1 MIKDLNNI
9 YDPEQIE
16 QGPGDPPK
24 VNKKS
29 GSLADS
35 YLSLRGST
43 PNAMPRAGA
52 TFSTAEVAP
61 SDVEKFLGE
70 EGVGD
75 PNITGQSTLFDVG
88 QRQSVWNKI
97 GRRTANLVPN
107 MAASLIDIVGYAGA
121 LVGEWGDNRDYDNA
135 ITQFTQQLRDP
146 TGVNYPRTDQST
158 IGSSLS
164 DPTWWIDN
172 GFQLVEF
179 AVPFAVGGAGI
190 GTAFSEA
197 ASGTAAAL
205 RLGAQGTRIAA
216 NLGRVASAGMLAYS
230 EAAQAGAQVFKEVY
244 DTQVGKQLASGYDL
258 DTAKEN
264 AQHIASQSAATTV
277 QMATIMSTA
286 LNLYSISPYFR
297 KTDDVVNDIMAK
309 EMRQLPG
316 ENTAEWGNRIKNFQP
331 GKNVLMPHEG
341 ILGNLTAAGFEGV
354 EEVVQQFAQVTGT
367 DLGKEGKTKGFTE
380 QWDQLDKFID
390 RTANKDGVLSFA
402 LGALGGGAME
412 LVQQHVL
419 PTARID
425 RLASDGNPIQ
435 ATSSDGD
442 LQFDTNGNP
451 VYQKAWVTPRKAD
464 EWNMHQR
471 FSSIKESLASDISHF
486 SSAQGAYVNAVRSG
500 NSVKIDEAKN
510 DLFNVAQIYA
520 VKAGITEPWVETYQ
534 NIANMSQQ
542 EAVQRGY
549 ATDENDTSYK
559 EKATEAATDLQR
571 YAEEYDKLHSRYGTQ
586 YADNVGAQQMV
597 DMMFARK
604 VDLMSWEKMLDK
616 HESSLRT
623 AEQEEA
629 ATVRSNS
636 IEAFSTTLGSLFSQ
650 VQATNEVRRRL
661 QTDLSGIRI
670 ALENNDIGG
679 LKRLVKKYRAIG
691 INDADLPGAIK
702 DLQRKITTHNET
714 INARLKSLED
724 TVFASPE
731 YTEWLERNP
740 DGSFEQFMKDVQKK
754 YTLNVNN
761 IGYRADIEESRQ
773 QYEIAQQNYAD
784 ITKEKNVAS
793 FAKKAGDWFSRLQE
807 ERAAAEQANNN
818 EMSRRAKDKT
828 SLNRLQK
835 IELNEFANRYQD
847 MYNENRRRY
856 DLAKEKL
863 SDIERKANA
872 ISIWRDPVL
881 KTGLMNEIRNLR
893 NEISTLDKQ
902 GERLMSAYQQYSVD
916 TSTPVEELPVEEL
929 TNENADVEEE
939 PVDLEGGEIVPYTNE
954 PIEDIYGYEEFMGSL
969 VMQIPDSI
977 IDEAYETYHT
987 LARFI
992 QGGLESHVR
1001 VAMSDIEEK
1010 LRTGEIG
1017 FSLDLLNNE
1026 VAKGYITQSNAAQL
1040 LQLLKDY
1047 LDIVEANQVAT
1058 EMDQIGENTTPPST
1072 IEEVPDLD
1080 TTDIPNPDSPVI
1092 NNLDDIQGTSL
1103 PTEDDSDTS
1112 ESPAEGATHAGYKT
1126 INVLTIA
1133 NTTLEYTEAYNE
1145 AKNKYYKIPL
1155 NTLNPELNQDIL
1167 RSDRVLPG
1175 TPIRYEVDTEY
1186 DGDANINDYMALNDE
1201 GKREMRTEKFTDYI
1215 DTNGKVSS
1223 KNAWNVPIKIVDS
1236 TSNKT
1241 IGYVRKLDWV
1251 TAKYPNTTDYR
1262 NVVSTLVDKEGNEID
1277 NLAIQ
1282 VRNIQQLREAIVNQ
1296 FNASQKP
1303 TEGRVLLKKGGQL
1316 ILNRDVNLNT
1326 GKSEVKLGF
1335 ARSSKEENSLLPD
1348 PNLTIAIVGN
1358 SVAYSGY
1365 EFPFPKPLNH
1375 EKVDMINGSVVAM
1388 IPTANGNYTYA
1399 GLVGQRLVEGK
1410 KRSAVTTV
1418 SRAIELYL
1426 LNDGTNPNISDEIIK
1441 IQKNTGF
1448 DISTETGLRNFI
1460 NQYFTYTRSFRLTD
1474 TAVNAPVPPGGSRT
1488 PSFEFQIWDR
1498 IGNQT
1503 KGNIKTAWTYS
1514 GRPIVEA
1521 VIKNGSLNP
1530 EFAQALEE
1538 GFTTRSRAVVY
1549 TDINRKIIGINSTGT
1564 FRDAIY
1570 TTDGKWRFNEYPSYN
1585 EYVKS
1590 FSRTAIYGKNK
1601 LDDGSYTY
1609 VANPAIVIDAMSSM
1623 PLVDTKSNDNGTKPI
1638 VPTTITEII
1647 SQEDPPFDASGS
1659 DLFDNLVQFSLTS
1672 FSHNIQAQEIGTG
1685 PENSRTLSIQT
1696 LEELYTFTPIEQ
1708 RNGKTVQDV
1717 YDEMSR
1723 RGQTFLA
1730 EGHNPF
1736 SRCL

>member
-1 MIKDLNNI
+1 MIKDPNDI
-9 YDPEQIE
+9 YDPQQVD

-24 VNKKS
+24 ATRKS
-29 GSLADS
+29 TSMADS
-35 YLSLRGST
+35 YLSLRGSA
-43 PNAMPRAGA
+43 PDAMPRAGA
-52 TFSTAEVAP
+52 TFSTAGVAP
-61 SDVEKFLGE
+61 SDIDKFLGE

-75 PNITGQSTLFDVG
+75 PGITGQSTLFDVG

-97 GRRTANLVPN
+97 GRRAANLVPN
-107 MAASLIDIVGYAGA
+107 MAANLIDIVGYAGA
-121 LVGEWGDNRDYDNA
+121 LAGEWGDNRDYDNA

-146 TGVNYPRTDQST
+146 TGANYPRNEQST
-158 IGSSLS
+158 IGASLS

-179 AVPFAVGGAGI
+179 AAPFAVGGAGI

-197 ASGTAAAL
+197 ASGTAAVL
-205 RLGAQGTRIAA
+205 RLGSQGTRIAM

-244 DTQVGKQLASGYDL
+244 DTQIGKQLASGYDL
-258 DTAKEN
+258 DTAREN

-316 ENTAEWGNRIKNFQP
+316 ESTAEWSNRIKNFQP
-331 GKNVLMPHEG
+331 AKNVLMPHEG
-341 ILGNLTAAGFEGV
+341 ILGNLTAAGFEGA

-402 LGALGGGAME
+402 LGALGGGLME

-419 PTARID
+419 PTASID
-425 RLASDGNPIQ
+425 RVGSDGNPIQ

-442 LQFDTNGNP
+442 MQFDANGNP
-451 VYQKAWVTPRKAD
+451 VYAKAWVTPRKAD

-471 FSSIKESLASDISHF
+471 FSSIRESLASDIDNF
-486 SSAQGAYVNAVRSG
+486 GAAQTEYATAVREG
-500 NSVKIDEAKN
+500 NNVKIDKAKSE
-510 DLFNVAQIYA
+510 LFDVAQMYA
-520 VKAGITEPWVETYQ
+520 VKAGITEPWIETYQ
-534 NIANMSQQ
+534 NIANMSQE
-542 EAVQRGY
+542 EAIQRGY
-549 ATDENDTSYK
+549 ATDENDTAYK
-559 EKATEAATDLQR
+559 ERASEAITDLQR
-571 YAEEYDKLHSRYGTQ
+571 YAGEYDKLRSRYGTQ
-586 YADNVGAQQMV
+586 YADNAGAQQMV

-604 VDLMSWEKMLDK
+604 VDLMSWEKMLNQ

-636 IEAFSTTLGSLFSQ
+636 IEAFSTTLGNLFSQ
-650 VQATNEVRRRL
+650 IQSTGEVRKRL
-661 QTDLSGIRI
+661 QTDIDTLK
-670 ALENNDIGG
+670 AAVTTNDIGG
-679 LKRLVKKYRAIG
+679 LKRLVKKYRAVG

-702 DLQRKITTHNET
+702 DLQRKIIAHNET
-714 INARLKSLED
+714 MNTRLKALED

-731 YTEWLERNP
+731 YTEWLSRNP
-740 DGSFEQFMKDVQKK
+740 DSNFEQFMKDVQKK

-818 EMSRRAKDKT
+818 EMSRRAKDKAG
-828 SLNRLQK
+828 LNRLQK
-835 IELNEFANRYQD
+835 IELGAFAQRYQD

-856 DLAKEKL
+856 DQVKENL
-863 SDIERKANA
+863 SNVEREAA
-872 ISIWRDPVL
+872 LVSMWRDPL
-881 KTGLMNEIRNLR
+881 RKNGLMNQLRNLR
-893 NEISTLDKQ
+893 AEMNTLDKQ

-916 TSTPVEELPVEEL
+916 TSSPEEDLPVEDI
-929 TNENADVEEE
+929 TNENADVEED
-939 PVDLEGGEIVPYTNE
+939 PKDIDGGEIVLDPNVLTNTDE
-954 PIEDIYGYEEFMGSL
+954 TEFTESDYDTFMNSLDMQVANTIE
-969 VMQIPDSI
+969 
-977 IDEAYETYHT
+977 DEAYNAYHQLSMT
-987 LARFI
+987 I
-992 QGGLESHVR
+992 EGGLESHVVTR
-1001 VAMSDIEEK
+1001 MSEIENS
-1010 LRTGEIG
+1010 LRSGETG

-1026 VAKGYITQSNAAQL
+1026 IAAGYITQGNAAML

-1047 LDIVEANQVAT
+1047 IDLSEENQVAAD
-1058 EMDQIGENTTPPST
+1058 MDQTGENTTPPST
-1072 IEEVPDLD
+1072 IDQVSDLD

-1092 NNLDDIQGTSL
+1092 NNLDEIQGTSL
-1103 PTEDDSDTS
+1103 PTEDDSDFS
-1112 ESPAEGATHAGYKT
+1112 LSPSEGATHAGYKT
-1126 INVLTIA
+1126 VNVLTIA

-1145 AKNKYYKIPL
+1145 SKNRYYKIPL
-1155 NTLNPELNQDIL
+1155 NTLNPDFNQDIL
-1167 RSDRVLPG
+1167 RTDRVLPG
-1175 TPIRYEVDTEY
+1175 IIIRYEVDTEY

-1201 GKREMRTEKFTDYI
+1201 GKREMRRERFTDYV
-1215 DTNGKVSS
+1215 DTKGKVSS
-1223 KNAWNVPIKIVDS
+1223 KNALNVPIKIVDS
-1236 TSNKT
+1236 TTDRT

-1262 NVVSTLVDKEGNEID
+1262 NVVNTLLDKDGNEID
-1277 NLAIQ
+1277 NMAIQ
-1282 VRNIQQLREAIVNQ
+1282 TRNLQQLRTMIVNQ
-1296 FNASQKP
+1296 FNANQKP
-1303 TEGRVLLKKGGQL
+1303 TEGKILIKKGGQL

-1335 ARSSKEENSLLPD
+1335 ARSSKQENSLLPD
-1348 PNLTIAIVGN
+1348 QNLTLAIVGN
-1358 SVAYSGY
+1358 NVAYSGY
-1365 EFPFPKPLNH
+1365 EFPFPKALNH
-1375 EKVDMINGSVVAM
+1375 EKVDMIDGSIVAM

-1410 KRSAVTTV
+1410 KRSAITTV
-1418 SRAIELYL
+1418 ARAIELYL
-1426 LNDGTNPNISDEIIK
+1426 LNDGTNANIAGEIIK
-1441 IQKNTGF
+1441 IQKSTGF
-1448 DISTETGLRNFI
+1448 DVSTEAGLRNFI
-1460 NQYFTYTRSFRLTD
+1460 NQFFTYTRSFRLTD

-1503 KGNIKTAWTYS
+1503 KGNIKTGWTYS
-1514 GRPIVEA
+1514 GRPVVEA
-1521 VIKNGSLNP
+1521 VIRNGSLNP
-1530 EFAQALEE
+1530 EFVQALEE
-1538 GFTTRSRAVVY
+1538 GFATRSRAVVY
-1549 TDINRKIIGINSTGT
+1549 TDINRKISGINSTGT

-1590 FSRTAIYGKNK
+1590 FSRTAVYGRNQ
-1601 LDDGSYTY
+1601 LEDSSYTY
-1609 VANPAIVIDAMSSM
+1609 VANPSIVIEAT
-1623 PLVDTKSNDNGTKPI
+1623 PYIPTVETKANDNGTK
-1638 VPTTITEII
+1638 VEV
-1647 SQEDPPFDASGS
+1647 SQEHPPFDAGGA
-1659 DLFDNLVQFSLTS
+1659 DLFDNLIQFSLTS
-1672 FSHNIQAQEIGTG
+1672 FSHNILGQEIGTG
-1685 PENSRTLSIQT
+1685 PENSRPLSMQT
-1696 LEELYTFTPIEQ
+1696 LEELYTFTTEGE
-1708 RNGKTVQDV
+1708 RNGKTVQEV

-1723 RGQTFLA
+1723 RGQTFIA